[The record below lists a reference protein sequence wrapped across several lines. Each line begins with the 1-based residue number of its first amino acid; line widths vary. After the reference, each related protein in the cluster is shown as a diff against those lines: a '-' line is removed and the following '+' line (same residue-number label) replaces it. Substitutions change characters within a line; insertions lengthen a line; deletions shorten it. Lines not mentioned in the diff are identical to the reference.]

1 MSTGLV
7 YPIAYQ
13 QSFLGN
19 ISWATDISCA
29 LVDSSFAINTA
40 DTTWSQVQPDEIS
53 GSGYTAG
60 GEALANPLVKLTA
73 ANAWPLAWAASSGF
87 AVGSVVIPTT
97 GNGYLYSVIA
107 GSGNSGSTQPTWPT
121 TIGESVV
128 DGSLTWVCAGTS
140 LLAWTA
146 DSVTWGNA
154 SFTAYGAVFYST
166 AGGAAAE
173 DYLFGAIQFS
183 AAETTPT
190 AGTFVLNPDPNLGF
204 FSLIVV

>member
-1 MSTGLV
+1 MNIGLI

-13 QSFLGN
+13 QTFMGVT
-19 ISWATDISCA
+19 SWASSISCA
-29 LVDSSFAINTA
+29 LVGSSFSINTA
-40 DTTWSQVQPDEIS
+40 DTTWSQVQSDEIS

-60 GEALANPLVKLTA
+60 GEALANPTVKLTP
-73 ANAWPLAWAASSGF
+73 ANSWPLAWAASSGF

-97 GNGYLYSVIA
+97 PNGYLYAVIA

-121 TIGESVV
+121 TIGDSVV
-128 DGSLTWVCAGTS
+128 DGSVTWVCAGTS
-140 LLAWTA
+140 LLAWLA
-146 DSVTWGNA
+146 DSLTWGNA

-173 DYLFGAIQFS
+173 DYLFGAIEFS
-183 AAETTPT
+183 GAETTPT
-190 AGTFVLNPDPNLGF
+190 DGTFVLNPDPNLGY